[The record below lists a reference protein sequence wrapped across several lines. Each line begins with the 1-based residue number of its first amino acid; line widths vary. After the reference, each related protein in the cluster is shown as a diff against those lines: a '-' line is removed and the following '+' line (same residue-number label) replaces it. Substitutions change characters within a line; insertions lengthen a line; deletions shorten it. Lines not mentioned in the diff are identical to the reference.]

1 MKKIVSSLIACL
13 LIFLSIQPIHAYT
26 NINIE
31 LYSQYAYLYDRDTSL
46 VYMEKKSNEKIYPAS
61 MTKILTVS
69 LALDYITD
77 LQEVVTIK
85 QADFKGVVE
94 EGATVAGLFPGEK
107 VTYEDLL
114 YGALLPSGADAC
126 QALARLIFGDV
137 DHMVTAM
144 NEKVIELGLQ
154 QTHFMNVTGLHD
166 EKHYTTAHEMALIL
180 NHALQNKEFVKVF
193 EARSYKSS
201 KGNHQWISS
210 LQNAKDNKDMDV
222 SLINGGKSGFTDEA
236 GLTYASTMTIDQH
249 RLILVTA
256 KAEDRRKRNH
266 IRDAATVSQYMDQS
280 FHNVVLYKKDEEID
294 TFWVLKSFQGSY
306 QMKAQQDISL
316 LVEKTINKSDLDIQ
330 VNIQKWK
337 EAPIYKGDGLEII
350 SVNYQGEPIYK
361 YIETMPETIQSS
373 TAAIVLHYGIIIGFP
388 GLCIFIIGL
397 KIYQRKKKKV

>member
-180 NHALQNKEFVKVF
+180 NHACLL
-193 EARSYKSS
+193 YT
-201 KGNHQWISS
+201 SS
-210 LQNAKDNKDMDV
+210 LSQEVQNDGNGQIDLESQIPDRKNQMEDMQNSIDLYEAMNHLDEKELQIINERYFKGHTQSEIAKELFISQAQV
-222 SLINGGKSGFTDEA
+222 SRIEKQALSHLK
-236 GLTYASTMTIDQH
+236 
-249 RLILVTA
+249 
-256 KAEDRRKRNH
+256 K
-266 IRDAATVSQYMDQS
+266 YM
-280 FHNVVLYKKDEEID
+280 V
-294 TFWVLKSFQGSY
+294 
-306 QMKAQQDISL
+306 
-316 LVEKTINKSDLDIQ
+316 
-330 VNIQKWK
+330 
-337 EAPIYKGDGLEII
+337 
-350 SVNYQGEPIYK
+350 
-361 YIETMPETIQSS
+361 
-373 TAAIVLHYGIIIGFP
+373 
-388 GLCIFIIGL
+388 
-397 KIYQRKKKKV
+397 

>member
-1 MKKIVSSLIACL
+1 MKKIISLLIVCL
-13 LIFLSIQPIHAYT
+13 LIFFSIQPTHAYT

-31 LYSQYAYLYDRDTSL
+31 LHSQYAYLYDRDTLL

-85 QADFKGVVE
+85 QVDFKGVVE

-126 QALARLIFGDV
+126 QALARLIFGDM

-144 NEKVIELGLQ
+144 NEKVVELGLQ
-154 QTHFMNVTGLHD
+154 QTHFMNVTGLHN

-201 KGNHQWISS
+201 KGNHQWNSS
-210 LQNAKDNKDMDV
+210 LQNAKDDKDMNI

-256 KAEDRRKRNH
+256 KAEDIRKKNH
-266 IRDAATVSQYMDQS
+266 IRDAATVSQYMHQS

-294 TFWVLKSFQGSY
+294 SVWVLKSFQGLY
-306 QMKAQQDISL
+306 QVKAQQDISL
-316 LVEKTINKSDLDIQ
+316 LAEKVINKSDLDIQ
-330 VNIQKWK
+330 VNIPKWK
-337 EAPIYKGDGLEII
+337 EAPIYKGDRLVII
-350 SVNYQGEPIYK
+350 RVNYQGEPVYK

-373 TAAIVLHYGIIIGFP
+373 TTAIVLHYGMMVGLP

-397 KIYQRKKKKV
+397 KIYQRKKKRL

>member
-126 QALARLIFGDV
+126 QALEIGR
-137 DHMVTAM
+137 
-144 NEKVIELGLQ
+144 
-154 QTHFMNVTGLHD
+154 
-166 EKHYTTAHEMALIL
+166 AH
-180 NHALQNKEFVKVF
+180 V
-193 EARSYKSS
+193 
-201 KGNHQWISS
+201 
-210 LQNAKDNKDMDV
+210 
-222 SLINGGKSGFTDEA
+222 
-236 GLTYASTMTIDQH
+236 
-249 RLILVTA
+249 
-256 KAEDRRKRNH
+256 
-266 IRDAATVSQYMDQS
+266 
-280 FHNVVLYKKDEEID
+280 
-294 TFWVLKSFQGSY
+294 
-306 QMKAQQDISL
+306 
-316 LVEKTINKSDLDIQ
+316 
-330 VNIQKWK
+330 
-337 EAPIYKGDGLEII
+337 
-350 SVNYQGEPIYK
+350 
-361 YIETMPETIQSS
+361 
-373 TAAIVLHYGIIIGFP
+373 
-388 GLCIFIIGL
+388 
-397 KIYQRKKKKV
+397 